1 MESSFRVYEA
11 AGSTQLAKFGCVFIF
26 VQPQITAKNWKRFL
40 PFLEPQ
46 SQAGFIFSFNSGFE
60 LWAHSIPSPLQ
71 ATVGQIS
78 GLLPV
83 WDHWLSG
90 CNSHQAL
97 CSFGCRGGFQT
108 DLPGGPLLAL
118 GTQKHPF
125 QGGKCPQGRWW
136 SGQGR
141 RRWPPWMKGSRAKK
155 MRRGEK
161 GGGGGKGAL
170 TDRRAS
176 NKPSG
181 LEQGSGGRPLG
192 SASCL
197 HHFLSQWPCRMG
209 FTSPRVDIL
218 YLSIWLPW

>member
-1 MESSFRVYEA
+1 MFLFLSSHKYRQRTENDSFPSWSLRAKLVLFLA
-11 AGSTQLAKFGCVFIF
+11 STLV
-26 VQPQITAKNWKRFL
+26 L
-40 PFLEPQ
+40 
-46 SQAGFIFSFNSGFE
+46 SFE
-60 LWAHSIPSPLQ
+60 HTQYPPHCRPRWAR
-71 ATVGQIS
+71 
-78 GLLPV
+78 

-97 CSFGCRGGFQT
+97 CSCGCRGGFQT

-141 RRWPPWMKGSRAKK
+141 RRWPPWMKGSRAKR

-161 GGGGGKGAL
+161 GGGGGKGVL
-170 TDRRAS
+170 TDRGAS
-176 NKPSG
+176 SNPSG
-181 LEQGSGGRPLG
+181 LKPGSGGRPPG

-197 HHFLSQWPCRMG
+197 HHFLSQWPCRMS
-209 FTSPRVDIL
+209 FT
-218 YLSIWLPW
+218 LSTC